1 MTFTKTANKMPLSGL
16 RLRPVVL
23 GLMWAAMAAL
33 PIVTPSSAQAGQA
46 CTEQG
51 MTAAQLSKGLDL
63 AVRTA
68 QALDA
73 TGAKVAV
80 IARAGQDLSAY
91 NLRWS
96 HLGFVYRDEST
107 KVWRIVHKLNH
118 CSSDRSDLYR
128 QGVADFFFDNPY
140 RYQAA
145 IVVLKPEVQ
154 AALLP
159 VLQDNLRVGMLHTP
173 AYNMLAYP
181 WATRYQQSNQWAIET
196 MAYAMEPAVNSR
208 DRAQAWLRLKGY
220 EPTTLNI
227 DAATR
232 LGARVTQANVAFDDH
247 PDARRYSGKIDT
259 ITVDSVFQFLRAS
272 GLGGE
277 VIEVR

>member
-1 MTFTKTANKMPLSGL
+1 MKVIKTDNTMRFKGRRLQSVGFAVVMAWAVMT
-16 RLRPVVL
+16 
-23 GLMWAAMAAL
+23 AL
-33 PIVTPSSAQAGQA
+33 PAQAGQP
-46 CTEQG
+46 CEEQN
-51 MTAAQLSKGLDL
+51 MSAAQLRKGLDL
-63 AVRTA
+63 AVRTV

-91 NLRWS
+91 HLRWS

-107 KVWRIVHKLNH
+107 KVWRIVHKLNQ
-118 CSSDRSDLYR
+118 CGTDRSELFR
-128 QGVADFFFDNPY
+128 QGLADFFFDNPH

-154 AALLP
+154 TALLP
-159 VLQDNLRVGMLHTP
+159 VLQDNLRIGMLHTP

-196 MAYAMEPAVNSR
+196 MAYAMDPAVNSR
-208 DRAQAWLRLKGY
+208 DKAQAWLRLKGY
-220 EPTTLNI
+220 EPTTLNL
-227 DAATR
+227 DATTR
-232 LGARVTQANVAFDDH
+232 LGARVTRANVAFDDH

>member
-16 RLRPVVL
+16 CLRPVVL
-23 GLMWAAMAAL
+23 GLMWAAIAAL
-33 PIVTPSSAQAGQA
+33 PIVTPLSAQAGQP
-46 CTEQG
+46 CTEQD

-96 HLGFVYRDEST
+96 HLGFVYLDEST
-107 KVWRIVHKLNH
+107 KVWRIVHKLNQ

-140 RYQAA
+140 RYQAG

-159 VLQDNLRVGMLHTP
+159 VLQDNLRAGMLHTQ

-196 MAYAMEPAVNSR
+196 MAYAMDPAVNSR
-208 DRAQAWLRLKGY
+208 DKAQAWLRLKGY
-220 EPTTLNI
+220 EPTTLNL
-227 DAATR
+227 DATTR
-232 LGARVTQANVAFDDH
+232 LGARVTRANVAFDDH

-259 ITVDSVFQFLRAS
+259 ITADSVFQFLRAS